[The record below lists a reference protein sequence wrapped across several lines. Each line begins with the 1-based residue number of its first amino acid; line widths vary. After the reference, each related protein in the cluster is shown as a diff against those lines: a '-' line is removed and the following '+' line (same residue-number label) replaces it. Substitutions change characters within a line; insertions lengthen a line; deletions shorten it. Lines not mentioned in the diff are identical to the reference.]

1 MSSDQAYT
9 DCSEKYGSQTRLGPD
24 GELINYIRFDH
35 SHRAGVARH
44 DRTFRQS
51 CHFAK
56 VSRQSPYALKLA
68 VTHPP
73 SAANYNGGDRAMK
86 QIIYAMHSRDRADPA
101 DRLTYSR
108 L

>member
-1 MSSDQAYT
+1 MSPDQAYT
-9 DCSEKYGSQTRLGPD
+9 DCSEKYGSQTRLGLD
-24 GELINYIRFDH
+24 GELINYVRFDH
-35 SHRAGVARH
+35 SHRAGMARH
-44 DRTFRQS
+44 DRAFRQS

-86 QIIYAMHSRDRADPA
+86 QIIYAMQFKGQGGHRRIA
-101 DRLTYSR
+101 
-108 L
+108 